1 MANGRDAEHEQL
13 AVDRADA
20 DREPSRCA
28 VEIHRSGGALAVSVQ
43 AADDAVFTAV
53 GRNAAPGGPAREV
66 DEGRWNVRRS
76 EELGALRFGESVFGA
91 DRSGRRARMGAR
103 GERQERDGDDGTHVP
118 STVRIA
124 NLWVADRGTNLV
136 RASSTGKGFSPIAL
150 ESRGPRKRCERPA
163 QGLRGAR
170 VGGRCL
176 FSNL

>member
-103 GERQERDGDDGTHVP
+103 GERRNAMAMTARTCLRR
-118 STVRIA
+118 S
-124 NLWVADRGTNLV
+124 
-136 RASSTGKGFSPIAL
+136 ASQTFGSRTG
-150 ESRGPRKRCERPA
+150 A
-163 QGLRGAR
+163 QT
-170 VGGRCL
+170 
-176 FSNL
+176 S